1 MSKIRVKNPATKS
14 TPQTRDEVA
23 ADIRAIGDLARER
36 LRQATEM
43 NDRIAAIT
51 AEYQPRL
58 DAADARLSELR
69 GGVQTWCEAN
79 RDELTRGGRIKTAN
93 LVTGEV
99 SWRQRPPSVS
109 VRGAE
114 TVIETLRRLGLDRFV
129 RTRDEVN
136 REAVLHD
143 PDAVSGI
150 AGIKLVRGVEDFV
163 VVPFEQE
170 GSA

>member
-1 MSKIRVKNPATKS
+1 MSSSRLKKPAARN
-14 TPQTRDEVA
+14 TPQSRDDVA

-36 LRQATEM
+36 LRATTAM

-51 AEYQPRL
+51 AEYQPQL
-58 DAADARLSELR
+58 EAADARLAELR
-69 GGVQTWCEAN
+69 AGVQTWCEAH
-79 RDELTRGGRIKTAN
+79 REELTRGGRSKTIN

-114 TVIETLRRLGLDRFV
+114 AVIDTLRRLGLDRFV
-129 RTRDEVN
+129 RVREEVN

-150 AGIKLVRGVEDFV
+150 AGIRLVRGVEDFV
-163 VVPFEQE
+163 IAPFEQE
-170 GSA
+170 AP